1 MLQLG
6 HFKNCILRNFTFYNF
21 CWILDFQ
28 PFEEDWATP
37 GLLNILNGID
47 IANLWP
53 IYAAIRAYFKNCIL
67 WNFTLYNFCW
77 ILDFQPLEK
86 DWATSG
92 LLNILTWID
101 IANLWPIYAAIRAY
115 FKNCILENF
124 TFYNC
129 CWILDFQPFEEDW
142 TTSGLLNIL
151 NGIDIANLWP
161 ICAAIR
167 AYFKNCILW
176 NFTFHNFCWILDF
189 QPLEKDWATSG
200 LLNILNGIDI
210 TNPLPM
216 AYLKIVFCEI

>member
-6 HFKNCILRNFTFYNF
+6 
-21 CWILDFQ
+21 
-28 PFEEDWATP
+28 
-37 GLLNILNGID
+37 
-47 IANLWP
+47 
-53 IYAAIRAYFKNCIL
+53 AYFKNCIL

-161 ICAAIR
+161 IYAAIR
-167 AYFKNCILW
+167 GVFQKLHFVKFHTLQLLLDTWFSAVREGLSYFR
-176 NFTFHNFCWILDF
+176 
-189 QPLEKDWATSG
+189 AT
-200 LLNILNGIDI
+200 
-210 TNPLPM
+210 
-216 AYLKIVFCEI
+216 